1 MGFMKISKILVVGI
15 ICWSALQGVASA
27 EPVPTIDFSREI
39 LPILSD
45 KCFVCHGPDTED
57 PDMLR
62 LDSFDSAT
70 VDRGGYRAIDVSNP
84 DESEFLAR
92 ILSDEDP
99 MPPDDADKQ
108 LTDQEKQLLS
118 RWVREGGNYAQHWAF
133 VPPKKRMPA
142 ADQWNSTHSAVNPI
156 DAFVAAKQASRSL
169 QFAPPAEKTILARRA
184 SLTLCGLPPELD
196 ELSEFLEDDRPDAYD
211 RYVDRLLN
219 HPRFGEHQ
227 ARHWLDAVRYG
238 DTHGLHLD
246 NRRGVYPYRDWVVL
260 ALNSNLPLNEFIT
273 WQIAGDLMPD
283 PGLQQM
289 VATGYVRMNP
299 TSGEGGAIEEEYQAK
314 NNFDRTENL
323 GAVLLG
329 LTLTCARCH
338 THKYDPVP
346 QSEYYRL
353 MAFFNST
360 AEPALDKNKYD
371 YGPTTKAPMDPS
383 QWAEWLNL
391 ESRRKQLIVEAETE
405 VQNAV
410 QANRVDESDLRDWR
424 STVEHERLRALADA
438 EGPFA
443 AFSVHDRAV
452 ALANEIDALEQAS
465 TTTLVAKELP
475 SPRQTRILSRGEY
488 SRPVG
493 DPVQPGI
500 ISVMGAFPESA
511 PRNRLGLAKWLTS
524 RNHPTVARVLV
535 NRIWQQTF
543 GHGLVRTPED
553 FGLQG
558 EYPTHPDLLDWLA
571 VELQES
577 GWDFKHLLRLMV
589 SSRTFRQSSAWRDG
603 VDDPENRLWSR
614 GPSYRLDAEVIR
626 DIGLWAGGLLDPQMG
641 GEGVKPYQPSGMWK
655 ALAHPASNTKDYQRD
670 QGRRLYR
677 RSLYVYLK
685 RTSPHPMMTLFD
697 APDRETS
704 CVRRSRT
711 STALQSLALLNE
723 TQRIEMARTLAERL
737 MHQASDDDA
746 RLEMLFQLVSS
757 RGPTESERSACLGL
771 LQRVSKRYGANPEDA
786 LALLSTGEVA
796 RDVNLDP
803 ARHAGWTQVALTVL
817 ASDLALLLY

>member
-1 MGFMKISKILVVGI
+1 MKTYRSVLFLVAI
-15 ICWSALQGVASA
+15 FASVLPQNPRTA
-27 EPVPTIDFSREI
+27 FAGETGATIDFSREI

-45 KCFVCHGPDTED
+45 KCFVCHGPDTAD
-57 PDMLR
+57 PDTLR
-62 LDSFDSAT
+62 LDSFDLAT
-70 VDRGGYRAIDVSNP
+70 VDLGGYSAIDTRNP
-84 DESEFLAR
+84 DQSELLVR
-92 ILSDEDP
+92 IRSDDDP
-99 MPPDDADKQ
+99 MPPADAEKQ
-108 LTDQEKQLLS
+108 LTDQEKHLLS
-118 RWVREGGNYAQHWAF
+118 RWIREGGDYAQHWAF

-142 ADQWNSTHSAVNPI
+142 SDESDSTKSGVNAI
-156 DAFVAAKQASRSL
+156 DDFVAAKQASRSVR
-169 QFAPPAEKTILARRA
+169 FARAAERTILARRV

-196 ELSEFLEDDRPDAYD
+196 ELSEFLNDEQPDAYG

-219 HPRFGEHQ
+219 QPGFGEHQ

-246 NRRGVYPYRDWVVL
+246 NRRGVYPYRDWVVM

-283 PGLQQM
+283 PGMQQL

-329 LTLTCARCH
+329 VTLTCARCH

-353 MAFFNST
+353 MAFFNNT

-371 YGPTTKAPMDPS
+371 YGPTTKAPIDPS
-383 QWAEWLNL
+383 QWAEWFRL
-391 ESRRKQLIVEAETE
+391 ESRRKELIAEAKAAAAVKDGVGDGADMQNWELSTRREQLG
-405 VQNAV
+405 
-410 QANRVDESDLRDWR
+410 S
-424 STVEHERLRALADA
+424 LADA
-438 EGPFA
+438 DGPFA
-443 AFSVHDRAV
+443 AFAGRNQAA
-452 ALANEIDALEQAS
+452 ALAGEIDALEQKF
-465 TTTLVAKELP
+465 TTTLVAKDLP
-475 SPRQTRILSRGEY
+475 TPRQTRVLSRGEY

-524 RNHPTVARVLV
+524 RDHPTVARVLV

-577 GWDFKHLLRLMV
+577 GWDLKHLLRLMV
-589 SSRTFRQSSAWRDG
+589 TSRTFRQSSAWRDD

-626 DIGLWAGGLLDPQMG
+626 DIGLWSGGLLDPQMG

-655 ALAHPASNTKDYQRD
+655 ALAHPGSNTKNYQRD
-670 QGRRLYR
+670 EGRRLYR
-677 RSLYVYLK
+677 RSLYVYWK

-723 TQRIEMARTLAERL
+723 TQRIEMARTLAQRL
-737 MHQASDDDA
+737 IHQAADDDA
-746 RLEMLFQLVSS
+746 RLEMLYRLVSS
-757 RGPTESERSACLGL
+757 RGPSEPERLACLGL
-771 LQRVSKRYGANPEDA
+771 LRKLLTRYDANREDA

-803 ARHAGWTQVALTVL
+803 ARHAAWTQVSLTVL